1 MKITT
6 SAFNTIVKTL
16 GSITAEQ
23 GGIGVGKDGIVTD
36 FIHDVHARTTGGT
49 YELNTPY
56 LNPKLK
62 EFDKQNKE
70 LLAIIHSHPNGYSK
84 LSPQDRKYFKSQFK
98 NFPDLEKLYTSI
110 IFSAKDGEFHFYPYA
125 MYRDGTVKEE
135 KLEIVPDNYME
146 FLTKKTIVEKK
157 EQVEIPAKKETVHTQ
172 TEVIKTEKE
181 VVINF
186 HNSVTQKGRLDPVTI
201 FSDDDKKMEKEEE
214 KLEKESVVEEVII
227 TENPLEKTLFNK
239 IYHGFFMALLLYVF
253 VMLLFL
259 SPEIYQFFTNLLN
272 Q

>member
-84 LSPQDRKYFKSQFK
+84 LSPQDRRYFKSQFK

-135 KLEIVPDNYME
+135 VLEILPDNYLE
-146 FLTKKTIVEKK
+146 FLAKKPNKVEKA
-157 EQVEIPAKKETVHTQ
+157 VEIPAKKETVHTQ

-186 HNSVTQKGRLDPVTI
+186 HNTVTQKGRLEPITI
-201 FSDDDKKMEKEEE
+201 FAEIEEE
-214 KLEKESVVEEVII
+214 KTEKESIIEEIIKEEVI
-227 TENPLEKTLFNK
+227 ENEVQPLKRTLFNQ
-239 IYHGFFMALLLYVF
+239 IYHGFLMSFLLFIF
-253 VMLLFL
+253 VMMLFL
-259 SPEIYQFFTNLLN
+259 SPSIFQFFTNLLN